1 MNKFIPVLGVLG
13 IGGVAGLGTALSHSM
28 SDKETIKDK
37 LLRDG
42 FKTLKGE
49 ASEWSAILSSYKGTN
64 NIWKFKKEHTG
75 MEGEIQNESEL
86 KRACS
91 SVLKL
96 DSSLSGEAY
105 KSATKWCVVPKKVEE
120 FVSGLLGVVESDE
133 SDVSQWKHNVDTYKG
148 TKKASE
154 NKYEWDDVVFGGSNN
169 DKEDTKQLK
178 KGCKT
183 RREKLTYDVG
193 FDNAIRE
200 VKERCLAK
208 GRE

>member
-13 IGGVAGLGTALSHSM
+13 VGGVAGLGTALSHSM

-42 FKTLKGE
+42 FKTLNGE
-49 ASEWSAILSSYKGTN
+49 ASEWNAILSSYKDDK

-96 DSSLSGEAY
+96 DSSLSEEAY
-105 KSATKWCVVPKKVEE
+105 QSATKWCVVPKKVEE

-133 SDVSQWKHNVDTYKG
+133 SDESQWKHNVDSYKE
-148 TKKASE
+148 TKKTPD
-154 NKYEWDDVVFGGSNN
+154 NKYAWEDVEFGGSN
-169 DKEDTKQLK
+169 DKEDTKKLK